1 MEKLNLNSAC
11 QAVHKLALK
20 KGFEHQPVPTY
31 LMLVVTELSE
41 AVEADRKNRHA
52 DYPRFK
58 GNLPVRFVFPSGRSY
73 LSAPLDKC
81 EEIYKASFEKYIKDT
96 FEDEIADAFMRLMDL
111 CAELEIDIE
120 AHIRAKF
127 AYNELRPTK
136 HGKEY

>member
-1 MEKLNLNSAC
+1 MDKLNLNSAC
-11 QAVHKLALK
+11 QSVHKLALK
-20 KGFEHQPVPTY
+20 KGFENQPIPTN

-111 CAELEIDIE
+111 CAELNIDIE

-127 AYNELRPTK
+127 AYNELRPPK